1 MNITLT
7 GTIPATKPPTQVV
20 ILEANPHIESGGCPL
35 KFKFS
40 APLPDN
46 EAPVP
51 YALDFC
57 FGPAASPCGPHT
69 VFAVNVPGG
78 QERLAVVDAGIFK
91 DNVLAVSQGTKVPI
105 PFAVTME

>member
-1 MNITLT
+1 MSITLT
-7 GTIPATKPPTQVV
+7 GTIPSTTPPTQVV
-20 ILEANPHIESGGCPL
+20 ILVANPNIGPGCPL

-57 FGPAASPCGPHT
+57 FGPADSPCGPHSS
-69 VFAVNVPGG
+69 FAVNVPGG
-78 QERLAVVDAGIFK
+78 QERLAVVDAGILK
-91 DNVLAVSQGTKVPI
+91 TNVLAVSQGTKIPI
-105 PFAVTME
+105 PFAVTIE